1 MKSVYICVLKRSQLI
16 LRFVD
21 RDMLMR
27 YHFGLGVGHI
37 YSHSAYT
44 KVLPV
49 INETSGH
56 TAPAPNPAE
65 SVASCSSYR
74 EAEGVEDY
82 PEDDGSEPEDDED
95 IEGEEDE
102 PESEEDF
109 NGEEELDW
117 DEDLIAEEMYE
128 E

>member
-1 MKSVYICVLKRSQLI
+1 
-16 LRFVD
+16 
-21 RDMLMR
+21 MR

-37 YSHSAYT
+37 YSHSAYS
-44 KVLPV
+44 KILSV
-49 INETSGH
+49 INETSGD
-56 TAPAPNPAE
+56 TTPAPNPTE
-65 SVASCSSYR
+65 SVGSCSTYR

-82 PEDDGSEPEDDED
+82 PEDDVSEPKAGDDED

-102 PESEEDF
+102 LDSDEEYEEDCPE
-109 NGEEELDW
+109 EEELDW